1 MFKVTR
7 QAKIKEILLDRN
19 QVDVQTLSSLLNV
32 SSVTIR
38 NDLEALEAQGII
50 TRTHGG
56 AVLNDAY
63 SRERTPGA
71 AAAQNPLEYDKYKD
85 EIAQIA
91 SHLIGDNEWIFLG
104 PGTTCGFLANCLT
117 QRSRLNIITNNMYA
131 VPLLARNS
139 AINVIVIGGSLIGDK
154 MFLGG
159 DFFTQSLLNIHISKA
174 FFSVSGVDFKGGY
187 SLPSFEELSI
197 YTQIRRI
204 ASDVIFLADRSKF
217 NTISLAR
224 VGDLTCVDTL
234 ISNECMP
241 EDYKSYFFD
250 HGVRLYTS
258 YEIKRSSVQGKL

>member
-63 SRERTPGA
+63 NREKTPGIVS
-71 AAAQNPLEYDKYKD
+71 AQNGLEYDKYKD

-91 SHLIGDNEWIFLG
+91 SHLISDNEWIFLG
-104 PGTTCGFLANCLT
+104 PGTTCGFLANSLG

-139 AINVIVIGGSLIGDK
+139 AINVIVIGGSLMGDK

-159 DFFTQSLLNIHISKA
+159 DYFTQSLLNIHISKA
-174 FFSVSGVDFKGGY
+174 FFSVAGVDFNSGY
-187 SLPSFEELSI
+187 TLASFEELSI
-197 YTQIRRI
+197 YNQIRRI
-204 ASDVIFLADRSKF
+204 ASDVVFLADYRKF
-217 NTISLAR
+217 NKISLSR
-224 VGDLTCVDTL
+224 VGDLGCVNTL
-234 ISNECMP
+234 ISNECIP

-258 YEIKRSSVQGKL
+258 YDFKRSSVQGKL